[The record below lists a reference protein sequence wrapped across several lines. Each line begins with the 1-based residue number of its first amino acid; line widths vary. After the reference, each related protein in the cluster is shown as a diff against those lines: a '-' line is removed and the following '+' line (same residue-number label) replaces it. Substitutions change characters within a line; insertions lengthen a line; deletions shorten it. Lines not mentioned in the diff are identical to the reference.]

1 MYIYIYRER
10 ERIRKK
16 IQKKR
21 ARKKCRKDLSY
32 LDARRCVTN
41 RETWIEKDVT
51 VENEEFVRRK
61 CAFMIRSKEKD
72 TKKGKKRQMKN
83 EKP

>member
-1 MYIYIYRER
+1 MYIYIQRER
-10 ERIRKK
+10 DDQKEDTKK
-16 IQKKR
+16 ESQ
-21 ARKKCRKDLSY
+21 KKCRKDLSY

-72 TKKGKKRQMKN
+72 TKKGKKKD
-83 EKP
+83 K